1 MRGCGRRGREAA
13 GEAGKK
19 GRERGAEGGGG
30 GEGEGGKEE
39 KLPGKCSRG
48 EGESSGGF
56 AVPAARCP
64 HPGRLV
70 PPAAPLRWNLL
81 LPSHFPRV
89 YLLGLAFKNYLFMK
103 RNGSGYEYFKA
114 TLLPR
119 KK

>member
-1 MRGCGRRGREAA
+1 MRGCGRRGREGP

-39 KLPGKCSRG
+39 RLRGKRSRG

-64 HPGRLV
+64 QPGAARSPRSSAPLE
-70 PPAAPLRWNLL
+70 PAAAFSFASYFCALFGFLKL
-81 LPSHFPRV
+81 FV
-89 YLLGLAFKNYLFMK
+89 Y
-103 RNGSGYEYFKA
+103 
-114 TLLPR
+114 
-119 KK
+119 